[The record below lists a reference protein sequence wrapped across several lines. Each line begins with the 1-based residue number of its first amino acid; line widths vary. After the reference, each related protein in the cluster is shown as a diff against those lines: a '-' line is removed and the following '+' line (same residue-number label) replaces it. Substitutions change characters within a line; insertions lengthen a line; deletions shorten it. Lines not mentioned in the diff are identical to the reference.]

1 MKEITLVEEIK
12 NEEIEISLSFD
23 LNHGKIKINSDYSKL
38 ITKICEIIRISK
50 EDLDS
55 LNLYYNDA
63 DKDKINITNESDY
76 EIFYSQ
82 VKDGIVKYLNLE
94 IKEDSKLDKKYCSNS
109 FCYYFEAKEE
119 SKRIFGEGDDTI
131 TDEKEEDNKNTIYI
145 QEEKNEN
152 IILEESNNNNENNN
166 NNKNKINFIDN
177 YFKESDKNDSND
189 NTNVKETF
197 KCTCKRCE
205 EFPIINVLYYCSE
218 CDLILCA
225 KCAKKMEDHE
235 HELLKVE
242 SNDEYNEA
250 VGESFEPIYKEK
262 SYNIVLNNED
272 DENEID
278 NYNNQNQKS
287 GFSLSNLVPSFV
299 KNYWNK
305 NKSQQ

>member
-1 MKEITLVEEIK
+1 ME
-12 NEEIEISLSFD
+12 
-23 LNHGKIKINSDYSKL
+23 Y
-38 ITKICEIIRISK
+38 
-50 EDLDS
+50 
-55 LNLYYNDA
+55 
-63 DKDKINITNESDY
+63 
-76 EIFYSQ
+76 
-82 VKDGIVKYLNLE
+82 LE

-152 IILEESNNNNENNN
+152 IILEESNNNNENN